1 MANIRLACKNQK
13 ISNGREG
20 IVKSLSAKSIYVI
33 SNNYI
38 LRKID
43 EEIILVPLKVRRARG
58 KNEAEMVTFSDTGKD
73 IVQRI
78 DGKKTIGRIIS
89 ELEDKYNCSEDQ
101 MKEDLREFFSELSDK
116 KIIKKIK

>member
-1 MANIRLACKNQK
+1 M
-13 ISNGREG
+13 
-20 IVKSLSAKSIYVI
+20 KSLSAKSIYVI